1 MKNLAILLYFI
12 LTTILFAQQSGVIQG
27 FITDAETG
35 EPVLGANIVVNG
47 TKFGAASDE
56 KGYFIINDLPA
67 KIYVV
72 RARYIGYKEER
83 LANVNVISGDTTI
96 ISFKLYPETY
106 SFNEIC
112 VLAPKPIVN
121 KVVWA
126 CPVVVINDEPFKKGS
141 IAEISEPVPNREEY
155 EILEENNFSYVYH
168 NPLSAFAVDV
178 DGAAYSNV
186 RRFINHNRVPVTG
199 SVRLEEMI
207 NYFSYDYKEPDDE
220 KPFSVN
226 IEYGE
231 CPWSNYNKLVH
242 IGIQGEHIKVESEK
256 ANFLVFLIDISGS
269 MSSEDKL
276 PLLKKAFKLLVEQM
290 KETDKVAIVTYAGS
304 TGIALQ
310 PTSGKNKKQI
320 LQTLDNL
327 GAGGSTAGAAGIQ
340 LAYGLAREHFIPDG
354 NNRVILATDGDFNV
368 GVSNTDELVKIIE
381 QERESGVFL
390 SVLGFGMGNYKDE
403 KLQHLANKGNGIH
416 AYIDNLMEAKKI
428 FVHEINS
435 TLYTIAKD
443 VKIQVEFN
451 PELVD
456 SYRLIGYENRI
467 LNSEDFADDAVDGG
481 EIGAGHTVT
490 ALYEI
495 VPRRTSKLKNVWK
508 IENKTPVVAALNPN
522 EVMKVNIR
530 YKQPDGDTSTKY
542 STSLYERSYGKGLTN
557 NFSFACAVA
566 EFGMLL
572 NNSEY
577 KGEAT
582 TESVLKLA
590 ALGMGDDQYGYRK
603 EFVSLVKK
611 YSALINM

>member
-1 MKNLAILLYFI
+1 MKKLTILFYLI
-12 LTTILFAQQSGVIQG
+12 LTTIFFAQNSAVIYG
-27 FITDAETG
+27 YVTDSSTG
-35 EPVLGANIVVNG
+35 EALFGANVVLEG
-47 TKFGAASDE
+47 TSIGAATDE
-56 KGYFIINDLPA
+56 NGYYIINSLPTGKTDLTG
-67 KIYVV
+67 V
-72 RARYIGYKEER
+72 YIGYQRWTIKDITLEER
-83 LANVNVISGDTTI
+83 DSIRVDFALTAETFSTSEVCVIATRPHINKNISNSTSI
-96 ISFKLYPETY
+96 ISTGYE
-106 SFNEIC
+106 
-112 VLAPKPIVN
+112 KPRR
-121 KVVWA
+121 
-126 CPVVVINDEPFKKGS
+126 PNDGS
-141 IAEISEPVPNREEY
+141 YYFDTEEY
-155 EILEENNFSYVYH
+155 EVLSENSF
-168 NPLSAFAVDV
+168 LSVNQHSLSTFAIDA
-178 DGAAYSNV
+178 DGASYSNV
-186 RRFINHNRVPVTG
+186 RRFLNSQSIPIKG
-199 SVRLEEMI
+199 SVRVEEMI
-207 NYFSYDYKEPDDE
+207 NYFSYDYKEPADE

-242 IGIQGEHIKVESEK
+242 IGIQGEHIKVEAEK

-381 QERESGVFL
+381 EERESGVFL

-530 YKQPDGDTSTKY
+530 YKKPDGDTSTKY
-542 STSLYERSYGKGLTN
+542 STSLYERSYGKELTN

-582 TESVLKLA
+582 TESVLRLA
-590 ALGMGDDQYGYRK
+590 VLGMGDDQFGYRK

-611 YSALINM
+611 YSVLINM